1 LFSKEYYGDN
11 EMAISL
17 YDLGVKSYLQIV
29 PAVSGFLEK
38 GRRYFEEN
46 QRDLDEIVKLRL
58 YDDMAPF
65 TFQLFSVAHHSL
77 GAINGL
83 QSGEFNPPN
92 TPSGLNYGA
101 LQELISNAE
110 AQLRA
115 LDADTVNG
123 FEGGEVVFKMGSTS
137 LPFVAE
143 DFIMSFSLPNFYF
156 HATTAYDILRKEGV
170 PLGKMDFL
178 GGMRMKGA

>member
-1 LFSKEYYGDN
+1 MG
-11 EMAISL
+11 ISL
-17 YDLGVKSYLQIV
+17 YDLGVKSYLQII

-38 GRRYFEEN
+38 GRSHFEEKKRN
-46 QRDLDEIVKLRL
+46 LDDIVKLRL

-65 TFQLFSVAHHSL
+65 TFQVFSVAHHSL

-83 QSGEFNPPN
+83 KNGEFNPPN
-92 TPSGLNYGA
+92 VPRGLDYGA
-101 LQELISNAE
+101 LQELVSNAE
-110 AQLRA
+110 AELKA
-115 LDADTVNG
+115 LDADIVNG